1 MALTYGQMTDLILAE
16 TYRDATFAQS
26 VFNAVVSAVK
36 KLETNQLFVNTE
48 YARLTLLPN
57 TDRVALPE
65 DFISVL
71 ELQLVSNIPAPNNA
85 PYGTVVLTASGGFA
99 EMTFWE
105 LKTYQPYAE
114 AQVGLP
120 YGWALWGDY
129 LYVTPFVQTLFYLNM
144 FYYKRDGYYPTTYS
158 NTADYDTTSIWLG
171 DFTQDVTR
179 YTARGIFYGD
189 SVQSAELAQQ
199 EFAKADAYLSE
210 LKVRNSQR
218 ETINVLSM

>member
-1 MALTYGQMTDLILAE
+1 MALTYGEMTDLILAE

-36 KLETNQLFVNTE
+36 KLETNQLFVNT
-48 YARLTLLPN
+48 AFAQLTLLPN
-57 TDRVALPE
+57 TDNVALPN

-71 ELQLVSNIPAPNNA
+71 ELQLVSNVTPPDAPFGN
-85 PYGTVVLTASGGFA
+85 VILTASGGFR

-105 LKTYQPYAE
+105 LKTYQPFYN

-120 YGWALWGDY
+120 YGWALWGNN
-129 LYVTPFVQTLFYLNM
+129 LYVTPFVQAIFYLNL
-144 FYYKRDGYYPTTYS
+144 FYYRRDGYYPSNYS
-158 NTADYDTTSIWLG
+158 NTIDYDTTSIWLG